1 MSKRVSVA
9 EAKQGFTKLLREAQ
23 QGQEEVIVTR
33 RGTPFMV
40 ILPYEQFE
48 RLERWQAYL
57 EMVRISEELEGVAVS
72 AAELQAASRRE
83 LEERV

>member
-9 EAKQGFTKLLREAQ
+9 EAKQGFTRLLREAQ
-23 QGQEEVIVTR
+23 HCQEEVIVTR

-57 EMVRISEELEGVAVS
+57 EMIRISEELKGFTIS
-72 AAELQAASRRE
+72 AAQLQEESRRE
-83 LEERV
+83 LEERY